1 MNENKLKRML
11 AGGGT
16 AIGTMV
22 CDTRTPAIAQA
33 LAVAGFD
40 YFILD
45 TEHGSYSLETVA
57 DVMLMARFAGITP
70 IVRVPDGDYP
80 FIARI
85 LDAGAMGVMVP
96 RVKHH
101 DQVEA
106 AVRAVKY
113 PPMGERGMMNAR
125 GNTSYLPMS
134 IKEYGAKANQE
145 TMLIVQV
152 ETREAVEDIARIV
165 AVPGVDAVLMGPAD
179 LSVSLGTMD
188 TNTPVVTDHIQRV
201 LDAATRRGIPAGTH
215 VGDLPTLKV
224 WRDKGMRLLM
234 YNYDFGLMMSA
245 ATAGIA
251 ELRAGR

>member
-1 MNENKLKRML
+1 MIENTLKRTL
-11 AGGGT
+11 AAGGT

-33 LAVAGFD
+33 LAVAGLDF
-40 YFILD
+40 FILD
-45 TEHGSYSLETVA
+45 AEHGAFSLETVA
-57 DVMLMARFAGITP
+57 DMMLMARFAKITP
-70 IVRVPDGDYP
+70 IVRVPDGAYP
-80 FIARI
+80 FVARV

-96 RVKHH
+96 RVKTRA
-101 DQVEA
+101 QVEA

-125 GNTSYLPMS
+125 TNTSYLPMS
-134 IKEYGAKANQE
+134 IKDYGAKANQE
-145 TMLIVQV
+145 TMLIVQI
-152 ETREAVEDIARIV
+152 ETREAVEDIAGIV

-188 TNTPVVTDHIQRV
+188 TNTPIVTDSIQRV
-201 LDAATRRGIPAGTH
+201 LDAATRQGIAAGTH

-234 YNYDFGLMMSA
+234 YNYDFGLMMGA
-245 ATAGIA
+245 ATAA
-251 ELRAGR
+251 AKELRG